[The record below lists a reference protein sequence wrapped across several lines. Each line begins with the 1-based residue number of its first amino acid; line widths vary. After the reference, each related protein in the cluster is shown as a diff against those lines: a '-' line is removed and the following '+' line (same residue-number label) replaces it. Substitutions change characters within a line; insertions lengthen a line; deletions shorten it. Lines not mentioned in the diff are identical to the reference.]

1 VSFFTFYA
9 LADSVV
15 GVGENPMSD
24 VESRKKG
31 VLHTNSQIINKN
43 WVVMFEGLSIDYQI
57 SEGTD
62 CK

>member
-1 VSFFTFYA
+1 MSFFTFNA
-9 LADSVV
+9 LADSIV

-31 VLHTNSQIINKN
+31 VLHTNSQRINKN
-43 WVVMFEGLSIDYQI
+43 CVVIFEGLSINYQI
-57 SEGTD
+57 GEGTD

>member
-1 VSFFTFYA
+1 
-9 LADSVV
+9 
-15 GVGENPMSD
+15 MSD

-57 SEGTD
+57 GEGTD